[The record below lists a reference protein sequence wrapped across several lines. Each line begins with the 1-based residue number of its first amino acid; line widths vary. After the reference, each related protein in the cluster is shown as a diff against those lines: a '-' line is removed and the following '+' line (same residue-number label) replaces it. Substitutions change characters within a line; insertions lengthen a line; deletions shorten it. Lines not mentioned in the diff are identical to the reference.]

1 MGKRNN
7 RRSIALLLAALAAPA
22 QQPEPAV
29 KFSSTSN
36 LVVVDV
42 TVRDRSGK
50 TVDDLEKTD
59 FKVFEDGKEQ
69 QIAVFE
75 LQKVVVE
82 KPLPKLPP
90 IEKPDPLAE
99 PEPPA
104 PRQNTINVPAPDEP
118 TYQDKRL
125 LALFFDFS
133 SMQPADEI
141 RAQQSAIKFLE
152 EKMGPSDMVA
162 IITFSSRLRIEQDFT
177 DDREKLREIINGFPI
192 GEMGDMAVEADD
204 ADPDSGEDTGAAF
217 VADETE
223 FNMFNTDRKL
233 AALEQAAEKL
243 AVLPQKKALV
253 YFSSGAGKTGVE
265 NQSQLR
271 ATINTAMKSNVA
283 IYPVDARG
291 LSAVPPGGDATKFAP
306 RGTGVFSGRQQNME
320 RAKHLNAQETLTS
333 LAADTGGKAFL
344 DSNDLSM
351 GIVQAQRDIKSYYIL
366 GYYSQNNKPDGRFR
380 RITIKLNR
388 PIQARLDHRRGYYA
402 DKVFVAF
409 TREDRERQLTE
420 ALSLGNPVTD
430 LPLAMEVDYFRIDE
444 ERYFVPVSIKIPGS
458 KIQLAKKGSNEV
470 TEFDFI
476 GQILDE
482 RRRSAGSVRDGVKIK
497 LTEEDA
503 ARLGRRNFQY
513 DTGFVLKP
521 GKYHVKFVA
530 RENLTG
536 KMGTFETRFT
546 VPDLTYEENG
556 LRVSSVIW
564 GSQRVEL
571 AQAVG
576 MADKEK
582 KLQQANPLVYEG
594 KKLIPSITRVFR
606 KDQNIYI
613 YCEVYDPARPDEEKP
628 PVVTATVSF
637 FDSQKKVFE
646 SAPVRITQL
655 HAEREGT
662 LPVQFQVPAAKLAP
676 GRYTCQLNMVDE
688 VGRRFAF
695 PRAPLVV
702 LP

>member
-1 MGKRNN
+1 MRKRF
-7 RRSIALLLAALAAPA
+7 ALLLAALAATA
-22 QQPEPAV
+22 QQQPEPAV

-50 TVDDLEKTD
+50 TVDNLEKTD
-59 FKVFEDGKEQ
+59 FQVFEDGKQQ
-69 QIAVFE
+69 QISVFE
-75 LQKVVVE
+75 LQKLIVE
-82 KPLPKLPP
+82 QPLPKLPP
-90 IEKPDPLAE
+90 MPKPDPFEE
-99 PEPPA
+99 PKLPVA
-104 PRQNTINVPAPDEP
+104 RQNTINVPAPEEP
-118 TYQDKRL
+118 SYQDKRL
-125 LALFFDFS
+125 LVLFFDFS
-133 SMQPADEI
+133 SMQAPDQI

-152 EKMGPSDMVA
+152 EKMGPSDMVS
-162 IITFSSRLRIEQDFT
+162 ILTFSSRLRIEQDFT
-177 DDREKLREIINGFPI
+177 NDRETLREIINAFRI
-192 GEMGDMAVEADD
+192 GEMGDMALDADD

-233 AALEQAAEKL
+233 AALEQAAKKL

-253 YFSSGAGKTGVE
+253 YFSSGVGKTGVE

-271 ATINTAMKSNVA
+271 ATINTAMKSNVMF
-283 IYPVDARG
+283 YPVDARG
-291 LSAVPPGGDATKFAP
+291 LAAIPPGGDASKFAP
-306 RGTGVFSGRQQNME
+306 RGTGVFSGKQQNME

-351 GIVQAQRDIKSYYIL
+351 GIVQAQRDVKSYYIL
-366 GYYSQNNKPDGRFR
+366 GYYSQNDKPDGRFR
-380 RITIKLNR
+380 RISVKLTR
-388 PIQARLDHRRGYYA
+388 PVQARLEHRPGYYA
-402 DKVFVAF
+402 NKVFNAF
-409 TREDRERQLTE
+409 NKEDREQQLSE

-430 LPLAMEVDYFRIDE
+430 LPMVMEVDYFRIDE

-482 RRRSAGSVRDGVKIK
+482 RRRAAGSVRDGVKVK

-546 VPDLTYEENG
+546 VPDLSGNEDA

-594 KKLIPSITRVFR
+594 QKLIPSITRVFR

-613 YCEVYDPARPDEEKP
+613 YCEVYDPVEPDDEKG

-637 FDSQKKVFE
+637 FDAQKKVFE
-646 SAPVRITQL
+646 SAPVRISKL
-655 HAEREGT
+655 HPEREGT
-662 LPVQFQVPAAKLAP
+662 LPVQFQVPVSKLAP